1 MTGKGRG
8 RGRVRAQ
15 GSGRDGLASSRCVES
30 AERLGKPSVTP
41 RGVAKKGAR
50 DRGAKGTLH
59 GFALVDALT
68 RLAREQ
74 ENAGDR
80 TDADE
85 KASALL
91 TLAV

>member
-1 MTGKGRG
+1 MKALTK
-8 RGRVRAQ
+8 
-15 GSGRDGLASSRCVES
+15 SGI
-30 AERLGKPSVTP
+30 P
-41 RGVAKKGAR
+41 RGTAKRALEIVEQKAR
-50 DRGAKGTLH
+50 FTI
-59 GFALVDALT
+59 FALVDALT

-91 TLAV
+91 ALAI